1 MPIFLKREHNNR
13 LAFLFGRQTALRP
26 TSDTVD
32 QLQKQIE
39 QLKFNATQYEG
50 QIAMLSR
57 QLAEA
62 RLELARRDIVDAFA
76 NAHSPSAMVH

>member
-13 LAFLFGRQTALRP
+13 LAFLFGRQTTLRP

-62 RLELARRDIVDAFA
+62 RLELARRDLVDAFA